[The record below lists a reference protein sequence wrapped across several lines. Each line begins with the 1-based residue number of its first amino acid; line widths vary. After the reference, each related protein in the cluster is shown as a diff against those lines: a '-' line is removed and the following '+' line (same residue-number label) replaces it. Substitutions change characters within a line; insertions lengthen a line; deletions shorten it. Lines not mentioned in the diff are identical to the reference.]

1 MRRDVF
7 IENDSGGL
15 SVVAADTVDEPIV
28 DLRSQRGGRGMKRV
42 AVLLLG
48 MAAAAGAACGG
59 AAAETAAAGGRA
71 TAAIDGTTFPVSDVT
86 LSFQAGEDGYFRIEG
101 RDGTHPQDDC
111 LEGQGVGNG
120 LSLYGALPPGVAS
133 LADLNGREL
142 PFEFTGDGD
151 DFNLCFVG
159 SNGLLGV
166 ENGTVTF
173 GAVNG
178 TSVTFTFAGTFV
190 RYDGEGGESA
200 PNVRASGSG
209 TAILE

>member
-1 MRRDVF
+1 MKH
-7 IENDSGGL
+7 
-15 SVVAADTVDEPIV
+15 AQTV
-28 DLRSQRGGRGMKRV
+28 LM
-42 AVLLLG
+42 LLTL
-48 MAAAAGAACGG
+48 ATTAAGCGAG
-59 AAAETAAAGGRA
+59 GSATETAGGRA
-71 TAAIDGTTFPVSDVT
+71 TAAIDGTTFAVSDVK

-101 RDGTHPQDDC
+101 RDGKHPDGDC
-111 LEGQGVGNG
+111 LTGTAVGNG
-120 LSLYGALPPGVAS
+120 LALYGELPAGVTTV
-133 LADLNGREL
+133 ADLNGREL

-173 GAVNG
+173 GAVTG
-178 TSVTFTFAGTFV
+178 TSVTFSFAGTFV

-209 TAILE
+209 TAIVEADL